1 MLKALSDNRLIRDG
15 LSFSS
20 CVDGT
25 VYAYS
30 RNWLHY
36 RFAFGM
42 IMLRK
47 RHGRYFVPTM
57 PFLFASRKTTPDDAL
72 LQTVIDKIAF
82 KQKFFEKL
90 VQNRRFI
97 LNMSIVLILYFE
109 TIQIAQIV
117 LYSHSSMIREQFVKL
132 LASTLPY
139 ISVKQYSPSL
149 GTT

>member
-1 MLKALSDNRLIRDG
+1 
-15 LSFSS
+15 
-20 CVDGT
+20 
-25 VYAYS
+25 
-30 RNWLHY
+30 
-36 RFAFGM
+36 
-42 IMLRK
+42 
-47 RHGRYFVPTM
+47 M
-57 PFLFASRKTTPDDAL
+57 PFCKQSLTKSL
-72 LQTVIDKIAF
+72 LNRS
-82 KQKFFEKL
+82 FFEKL